1 MELTP
6 RLHAIA
12 TQVPLGAKLAD
23 VGTDHGYLPV
33 WLLVHGLEEGKWETR
48 AWPGG
53 IKINGYLQINF
64 RT

>member
-33 WLLVHGLEEGKWETR
+33 WLLVH
-48 AWPGG
+48 
-53 IKINGYLQINF
+53 
-64 RT
+64 